1 MLSVRSL
8 SVTLSKKPYKTLLQD
23 ISFDLA
29 GGEKLAV
36 LGANGAGKSTLLR
49 CISGEL
55 TDYQGAICLANKPLA
70 QWSPMIKAQHLAV
83 MPQSVVLSFPFRV
96 DQVVALGRAPYSD
109 EAQTHQWQQ
118 QAMLATDVWH
128 LRLRSYSS
136 LSGGEQQRVQLARVF
151 VQIWHDHEQPQAAPK
166 RCLLLDEC
174 TSALDPAHQ
183 YSLMAQVS
191 RIAKDGVA
199 VLAVMHDMGLAASW
213 ADRVLMLKQG
223 TVMAYG
229 SVQLLHDS
237 HILAHA
243 YDLPPQVAQR
253 HARWHQSEFAS
264 SGFDGG

>member
-1 MLSVRSL
+1 MLAVRSL
-8 SVTLSKKPYKTLLQD
+8 SVSLPKKPYKTLLQN

-29 GGEKLAV
+29 CGEKLAV

-55 TDYQGAICLANKPLA
+55 TTYQGTICLANKPLT
-70 QWSPMIKAQHLAV
+70 QWQPMIKARHLAV

-96 DQVVALGRAPYSD
+96 DQVVAMGRAPYAD
-109 EAQTHQWQQ
+109 EEQTRDWQQ
-118 QAMLATDVWH
+118 QAMQMTDVWH

-151 VQIWHDHEQPQAAPK
+151 VQIWHDQQQPVAPD

-191 RIAKDGVA
+191 RIANEGVA

-213 ADRVLMLKQG
+213 ADRVLILKQG
-223 TVMAYG
+223 SVMAYG
-229 SVQLLHDS
+229 DVHLLHD
-237 HILAHA
+237 HQVLAQA
-243 YDLPPQVAQR
+243 YDLPSDLAQR
-253 HARWHQSEFAS
+253 YARWHQSEFA
-264 SGFDGG
+264 